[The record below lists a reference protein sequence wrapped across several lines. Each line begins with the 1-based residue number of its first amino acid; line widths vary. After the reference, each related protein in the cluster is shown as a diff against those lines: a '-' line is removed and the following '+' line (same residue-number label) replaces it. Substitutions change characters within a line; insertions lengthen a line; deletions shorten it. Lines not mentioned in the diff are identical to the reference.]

1 MHEMPTTIGVK
12 NEEMLHIT
20 VFLIAYPKPAIQWV
34 FTSDITNTTIDST
47 NNTSN
52 VIEHV
57 SILPIV
63 QMTLTYFGNYTIF
76 AFNGIGEMYKKTF
89 IVIPQSKIYIF
100 FIDTCNN
107 ECIIICHL
115 SFMTVL

>member
-1 MHEMPTTIGVK
+1 MPTTIGVK

-20 VFLIAYPKPAIQWV
+20 VFLIAYPKPVIQWV
-34 FTSDITNTTIDST
+34 FTSDIKNTTIDST
-47 NNTSN
+47 DISN

-57 SILPIV
+57 SILYIV

-89 IVIPQSKIYIF
+89 RVIPQSKIYIF

-115 SFMTVL
+115 SFT

>member
-12 NEEMLHIT
+12 NEEILYIT

-34 FTSDITNTTIDST
+34 FTSDIRNTSIDST
-47 NNTSN
+47 DISN

-57 SILPIV
+57 SILYKV
-63 QMTLTYFGNYTIF
+63 QMTLTYFGNYTLF

-89 IVIPQSKIYIF
+89 IVIPQSTIYIF
-100 FIDTCNN
+100 FIDTCDN
-107 ECIIICHL
+107 ECRIICHF
-115 SFMTVL
+115 SFT